1 MDGIYNDMFFV
12 LLMQFIKVL
21 LKFLIFSNILSRLQ
35 PNGRNCP
42 FKVIAKW
49 SYFSEWS
56 ETQRGNT
63 IVAYIL
69 ADFGSFSVRNGIVV
83 FVFFFHV
90 LCHTHK
96 NNWHSRGCRCHS
108 RLPPRKIYYI
118 ENIPGEGLPY
128 GRFTIRH
135 RHYIDLLF
143 KQ

>member
-21 LKFLIFSNILSRLQ
+21 LKVLIFSNILSRLQ

-42 FKVIAKW
+42 FKVIVKW

-69 ADFGSFSVRNGIVV
+69 ADFGAFSVRNGIVV

-108 RLPPRKIYYI
+108 RLPPPEDLLYRKHS
-118 ENIPGEGLPY
+118 G
-128 GRFTIRH
+128 GRFAIRKVYYTTPALH
-135 RHYIDLLF
+135 WFVI
-143 KQ
+143 